1 MLFGLTD
8 SSLLAAFDPIGFLQ
22 SLWPYLKL
30 ALGFSLV
37 IFVHEMGH
45 FLAAKWA
52 KVKVDQFAIGFGQAL
67 VSYRQGLGWRF
78 GSSYEEMINR
88 IDGYLLERG
97 TITRSVD
104 PKKKYEREPTDIE
117 RDDAARALGIS
128 ETEYRLNWLPLG
140 GYVKMMGQED
150 FVVDKSGEL
159 KVKEDSNSF
168 TNKTIGQRMVIVSAG
183 VIMNLI
189 FAAIAFTIIMMVGIE
204 TPPAVIGPIM
214 PDSPASR
221 AGLQTGDRV
230 TAINGDEIKS
240 YTDLMNAVVLSGS
253 GEELTLDVLRNGK
266 MVEPRPRLYPEYK
279 TAASRRQIGIL
290 PGMSRRVRMVGL
302 TKPEHLRAD
311 ELHPKDEF
319 YKLALPGGEQK
330 EFQDLGVFMRAI
342 HAARGNPVSVIVK
355 RPKNPAAV
363 TDEDLFR
370 DKPIE
375 STETEVKVGAMWTLL
390 EETPGNVETKSL
402 LGLVPRLTLYY
413 AFKSFETAGA
423 QEGDV
428 VRKIGNVEHPTRA
441 EFDAAITES
450 EGKGVPIEVVRADE
464 PNKGLPAPAIRSIV
478 EHRGKLIQT
487 ALTDPKKAAEEITSL
502 AATAGLND
510 KEHEALNTALAGQD
524 DAAKLIRWLDEIDV
538 HTLKPIEAK
547 APFALI
553 KKTKPAID
561 AQVEHF
567 DESQIVVAEVVTSI
581 AGRPSPAHTAGIPA
595 GAIIMRVNDTP
606 VSRWYELTEQ
616 FRTHSGE
623 QVTIGYRVGA
633 KSVETKLT
641 VPDSITAALKLPEG
655 TRITRIDGKTH
666 ATIQL
671 GEEKTINSPLPDW
684 RAVRQILKDSVG
696 RTVKVDYVTAD
707 AVKGSGEFAVTADN
721 VDPWLSR
728 VNYFALA
735 AFSCVNLQERIVES
749 NPINA
754 AIAGF
759 KRAYDSTVSVIQSLR
774 HVVIT
779 REVGTENLSGPV
791 GIVRMGGQVAESGW
805 TNLLM
810 FLGMISANLA
820 VINFLP
826 MPIVDGGLFLFL
838 VLEKLRGEPV
848 SIKTQI
854 VTQLVGIAL
863 IATLFILVTYQ
874 DILNW
879 IS

>member
-1 MLFGLTD
+1 MAFLR
-8 SSLLAAFDPIGFLQ
+8 AA
-22 SLWPYLKL
+22 WPFVQL

-67 VSYRQGLGWRF
+67 VSFRKGLGWRF
-78 GSSYEEMINR
+78 GSSHTEMTKR
-88 IDGYLLERG
+88 IDAYLLERG
-97 TITRSVD
+97 TITRSALPD
-104 PKKKYEREPTDIE
+104 KQYDREPTDSE
-117 RDDAARALGIS
+117 RDAAGRALGIS

-159 KVKEDSNSF
+159 KVKEDNNSF
-168 TNKTIGQRMVIVSAG
+168 TNKSIGQRMVIVSAG
-183 VIMNLI
+183 VVMNLI

-221 AGLQTGDRV
+221 AGLQTGDRI

-253 GEELTLDVLRNGK
+253 GEELTLDVLRDGK

-290 PGMSRRVRMVGL
+290 PGMSRRVRMVDF
-302 TKPEHLRAD
+302 TKPEQLRAD

-319 YKLALPGGEQK
+319 HKLVLPGGEQK
-330 EFQDLGVFMRAI
+330 EFKDLGVFMRAI
-342 HAARGNPVSVIVK
+342 HSGRGAPVSVIVK
-355 RPKNPAAV
+355 RPKNPDAV

-370 DKPIE
+370 DKPID
-375 STETEVKVGAMWTLL
+375 STEAEVKVSAMWTLL
-390 EETPGNVETKSL
+390 EETSGNVETKSL
-402 LGLVPRLTLYY
+402 LGLVPRLTIYVPY
-413 AFKSFETAGA
+413 KSFAAAGA
-423 QEGDV
+423 EVGDV
-428 VRKIGNVEHPTRA
+428 VRKIGGVENPTRA
-441 EFDAAITES
+441 EFEAAITES
-450 EGKGVPIEVVRADE
+450 NGKGVALEVARMDA
-464 PNKGLPAPAIRSIV
+464 PNKGLPALVIRALV
-478 EHRGKLIQT
+478 EHRSRLVRS
-487 ALTDPKKAAEEITSL
+487 ALSDHKKAIEETTSV
-502 AATAGLND
+502 ATAAGINE
-510 KEHEALNTALAGQD
+510 KERETLGAALAQLD
-524 DAAKLIRWLDEIDV
+524 DAAKLVHWLDEIDV
-538 HTLKPIEAK
+538 HTLSPIEAK
-547 APFALI
+547 VPFALL
-553 KKTKPAID
+553 KKNKPAID

-567 DESQIVVAEVVTSI
+567 DESQIVVAEVVTLI
-581 AGRPSPAHTAGIPA
+581 AGKPSPAHAAGIPA
-595 GAIIMRVNDTP
+595 GAIITRVNDTP

-616 FRTHSGE
+616 FRRHSGE

-633 KSVETKLT
+633 KAVETKLT
-641 VPDSITAALKLPEG
+641 VPDNITAALKLAEG
-655 TRITRIDGKTH
+655 TRITEIDGKTH

-671 GEEKTINSPLPDW
+671 GDERTVNAPLPDW

-696 RTVKVDYVTAD
+696 RTVKVNYVTAD

>member
-1 MLFGLTD
+1 MLSGLTCPPV
-8 SSLLAAFDPIGFLQ
+8 LAAFDPMAFLRAA
-22 SLWPYLKL
+22 WPFVQL

-78 GSSYEEMINR
+78 GSSYAEMIER
-88 IDGYLLERG
+88 IDKHLLERG
-97 TITRSVD
+97 TISRSNEPD
-104 PKKKYEREPTDIE
+104 KKYNREPTDSE
-117 RDDAARALGIS
+117 RDAAGRALGIS

-159 KVKEDSNSF
+159 KVKEDNNSF
-168 TNKTIGQRMVIVSAG
+168 TNKSIGQRMVIVSAG

-189 FAAIAFTIIMMVGIE
+189 FAAIAFTIIMMVGVDE
-204 TPPAVIGPIM
+204 SPAVIGPIV

-230 TAINGDEIKS
+230 TAINGDEIRR
-240 YTDLMNAVVLSGS
+240 YADLMNAVVLSGS
-253 GEELTLDVLRNGK
+253 GEELTLDVLRDGK
-266 MVEPRPRLYPEYK
+266 LVEPKPRLYPEYK

-290 PGMSRRVRMVGL
+290 PGMSRRVRMVDL
-302 TKPEHLRAD
+302 NNPELLRAD
-311 ELHPKDEF
+311 ELRPKDEF
-319 YKLALPGGEQK
+319 YKLILPGGEKK
-330 EFQDLGVFMRAI
+330 EFKDLGVFMRAI
-342 HAARGNPVSVIVK
+342 QAARGAPVPVIVQ
-355 RPKNPAAV
+355 RPKNPDAV
-363 TDEDLFR
+363 SDEDLFR
-370 DKPIE
+370 DRPIDSSE
-375 STETEVKVGAMWTLL
+375 AEVKVSAMWTLL
-390 EETPGNVETKSL
+390 EETSGNVETKSL
-402 LGLVPRLTLYY
+402 LGLVPRLTLFY
-413 AFKSFETAGA
+413 AYKSFADAGA
-423 QEGDV
+423 KVGDV
-428 VRKIGNVEHPTRA
+428 VRRIGNVENPTRK
-441 EFDAAITES
+441 EFDAAIQES
-450 EGKGVPIEVVRADE
+450 DGKGVALEVTRFDS
-464 PNKGLPAPAIRSIV
+464 PNKGLPAPMIRTLV
-478 EHRGKLIQT
+478 ENRGRLVQA
-487 ALTDPKKAAEEITSL
+487 ALADPAKAVEEIRAL
-502 AATAGLND
+502 AAGANLNQIEAAALND
-510 KEHEALNTALAGQD
+510 ALAQNS
-524 DAAKLIRWLDEIDV
+524 DAAKLIGWLDGIDV

-547 APFALI
+547 TPFALI
-553 KKTKPAID
+553 KKTKPTID

-567 DESQIVVAEVVTSI
+567 DESQIVVADVITSI
-581 AGRPSPAHTAGIPA
+581 AGKPSPAHAAGIPA
-595 GAIIMRVNDTP
+595 GAVITRVNDTP
-606 VSRWYELTEQ
+606 VTRWYELTEQ
-616 FRTHSGE
+616 FRAHSGE
-623 QVTIGYRVGA
+623 QVTIGYRVGGKA
-633 KSVETKLT
+633 HETKLAGPGN
-641 VPDSITAALKLPEG
+641 VTAALKLAEG
-655 TRITRIDGKTH
+655 TRIISIDGKSH

-671 GEEKTINSPLPDW
+671 GDEKTLNAPLPDW
-684 RAVRQILKDSVG
+684 RAVRQLLKDSIG
-696 RTVKVDYVTAD
+696 RTVKVEYVTAD
-707 AVKGSGEFAVTADN
+707 AVKGSGEFTVTADN
-721 VDPWLSR
+721 YDPWLSR

-754 AIAGF
+754 AVAGF

>member
-1 MLFGLTD
+1 MLWSLE
-8 SSLLAAFDPIGFLQ
+8 SSLPLAAIDPVAFLQ
-22 SLWPYLKL
+22 TLWPYVKL

-67 VSYRQGLGWRF
+67 VSYRKGLGWRF
-78 GSSYEEMINR
+78 GSSYNEMIKR
-88 IDGYLLERG
+88 IDAYLLEQG
-97 TITRSVD
+97 TITRSTQPD
-104 PKKKYEREPTDIE
+104 KQYDREPTDSE
-117 RDDAARALGIS
+117 RDAAGRALGIS

-159 KVKEDSNSF
+159 KVKEDNNSF
-168 TNKTIGQRMVIVSAG
+168 TNKSIGQRMVIVSAG

-221 AGLQTGDRV
+221 AGLQTGDRI
-230 TAINGDEIKS
+230 TAINGAEIKS

-253 GEELTLDVLRNGK
+253 GEELTLDVLRDGK
-266 MVEPRPRLYPEYK
+266 PVEPRPRLYPEYK

-290 PGMSRRVRMVGL
+290 PGMSRRVRMVDL
-302 TKPEHLRAD
+302 TKPEFLRAD

-319 YKLALPGGEQK
+319 HKIVLPDGEQK
-330 EFQDLGVFMRAI
+330 EFKDLGVYMRAI
-342 HAARGNPVSVIVK
+342 HAARGNPVSVIVR
-355 RPKNPAAV
+355 RPKNPDAV

-370 DKPIE
+370 DKPID
-375 STETEVKVGAMWTLL
+375 SIDTEVKVSAMWTLL
-390 EETPGNVETKSL
+390 EETPGNAETKSL
-402 LGLVPRLTLYY
+402 LGLVPRLTIYY
-413 AFKSFETAGA
+413 AFKSFAAAGA
-423 QEGDV
+423 EEGDV
-428 VRKIGNVEHPTRA
+428 IRKIGNIQNPTRA
-441 EFDAAITES
+441 EFEAAIADS
-450 EGKGVPIEVVRADE
+450 EGHGVALEVARNDA
-464 PNKGLPAPAIRSIV
+464 PNKGLPAPAIRAIV
-478 EHRGKLIQT
+478 ENRGRLVQA
-487 ALTDPKKAAEEITSL
+487 ALTDLKNAVEAITSV
-502 AATAGLND
+502 AASAGLND
-510 KEHEALNTALAGQD
+510 KERETLTTALNQQD
-524 DAAKLIRWLDEIDV
+524 DAAKLVRWLDEIDV
-538 HTLKPIEAK
+538 HTLSPVEAK
-547 APFALI
+547 TPFALI

-561 AQVEHF
+561 AQVELF
-567 DESQIVVAEVVTSI
+567 DESQIVVAAVVPAI
-581 AGRPSPAHTAGIPA
+581 AGRPSPAQAAGIPA
-595 GAIIMRVNDTP
+595 GAIITRVNDTP

-616 FRTHSGE
+616 FRAHSGQE
-623 QVTIGYRVGA
+623 VTISYRVGA
-633 KSVETKLT
+633 KSVETKMM
-641 VPDSITAALKLPEG
+641 VPDNITAALKLPEG
-655 TRITRIDGKTH
+655 TRITAIDGKTH

-671 GEEKTINSPLPDW
+671 AEAKTVNAPLPDW

-707 AVKGSGEFAVTADN
+707 AVKGSGEFTVTADN

-735 AFSCVNLQERIVES
+735 AFSCVGLQERIVET

-774 HVVIT
+774 HVIIT